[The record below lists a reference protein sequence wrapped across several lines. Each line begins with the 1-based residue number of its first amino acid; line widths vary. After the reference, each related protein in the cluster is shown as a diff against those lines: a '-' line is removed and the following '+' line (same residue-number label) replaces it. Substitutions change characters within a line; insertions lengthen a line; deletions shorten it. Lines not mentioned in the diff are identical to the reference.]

1 MWDYF
6 TVIYDTHLREIK
18 RIVGDHLNIRIYQ
31 YVFLGLKPAQC
42 DLVLTQST
50 PSKSRPK
57 FVFEF

>member
-1 MWDYF
+1 MPNTRGNFPVAYPF
-6 TVIYDTHLREIK
+6 PP
-18 RIVGDHLNIRIYQ
+18 
-31 YVFLGLKPAQC
+31 VFLGLEPAQC